1 MILNKYKIEGVS
13 CGACIA
19 KVDSVIRAI
28 PQIKEFS
35 IEPKTNILSLNT
47 QSDFDI
53 NNLKKTLNKIGGY
66 SLKQINNLETNKQV
80 SKSFI
85 SVYKPLLITI
95 AFIGFVCAIVQFPF
109 VEFSFG
115 IFMRH
120 FMAGF
125 FIVFS
130 FFKLLDLNGFVKAFK
145 MYDLLGKRSN
155 IWAYLYPFIELL
167 LGVLFLLGVYTTHVS
182 LVTIVVLSISTVG
195 VVNSNIKKEKIQCAC
210 LGSVFN
216 LPMSKVTIIE
226 NLIMI
231 VMALIMLS

>member
-1 MILNKYKIEGVS
+1 MRLIYKIEGVS
-13 CGACIA
+13 CGACVA
-19 KVDSVIRAI
+19 KINSVISRI
-28 PQIKEFS
+28 PQVNEFS
-35 IEPKTNILSLNT
+35 IDPKTNILSLNT
-47 QSDFDI
+47 LSDFDI
-53 NNLKKTLNKIGGY
+53 NNLKKTLNEIGGY
-66 SLKQINNLETNKQV
+66 SLSQINSPGINEQAPR
-80 SKSFI
+80 SFI

-145 MYDLLGKRSN
+145 MYDLLANRFN
-155 IWAYLYPFIELL
+155 IWAYFYPFIELL
-167 LGVLFLLGVYTTHVS
+167 LGVLFLLGVYATHVS
-182 LVTIVVLSISTVG
+182 LATIIVLSISTIG
-195 VVNSNIKKEKIQCAC
+195 VVNSNLKKEKIQCAC

-226 NLIMI
+226 NLSMI